1 MTRLSMKGTPLGD
14 KYQRLSKDDL
24 AITLRAHQAINVE
37 MKTVQRGYGKRFQ
50 IFRER
55 FSGMVST

>member
-24 AITLRAHQAINVE
+24 AITLRAHQAMNDAAAPIKKSQDVR
-37 MKTVQRGYGKRFQ
+37 KYTRR
-50 IFRER
+50 
-55 FSGMVST
+55 

>member
-24 AITLRAHQAINVE
+24 AITLRAHQASNDE
-37 MKTVQRGYGKRFQ
+37 MKTVQRGYGRRFHV
-50 IFRER
+50 FRELVV
-55 FSGMVST
+55 GEGHT